1 MNETAVGYKTVFM
14 RLIHIPLLFL
24 SLISY
29 AQNSYPQDYFREPLD
44 VPIILSGTFAE
55 LRSNHFHSGLDIKT
69 QQRTGLKVMAAADG
83 FVSRI
88 KISHYGYG
96 KALYVTHPN
105 GYTTVYAHL
114 QHFNP
119 EIEAYVKKKQYE
131 KESYEMEW
139 FPGAS
144 ELLLKQGDVIA
155 YSGNS
160 GGSGGPHL
168 HFEIRDKEEHP
179 INPMLFGIDVKD
191 SLKPVVSSLYVYPI
205 GDSSYVKKSNLK
217 QKLRLIPIE
226 NGDYI
231 AENIEAFGKIG
242 FAVGTTDRQNLAAN
256 NNGVYKI
263 ESFLNGNKNF
273 EIDFKKF
280 SFDESSHIN
289 RLIDYEVYKTKRQ
302 RIQKLYNDQNPL
314 SLFQSVLND
323 GYITVVDSTYSIYK
337 VRITDFKN
345 NDTWVTVNIKGQ
357 QSDAIEIVKPQ
368 TTPFYIYADQTTT
381 LKEGNISVDIFQN
394 TFYENLYL
402 DFKVSNDTLFLGKD
416 IVPLQKSVKIN
427 FDISKYSD
435 EDKNK
440 LYIAE
445 LVGYKNYPS
454 YAYTKREGNTLFTLT
469 KTLGKY
475 ALTTDN
481 IKPTIKPINFKDG
494 QWLSN
499 FRFLKLEISDQL
511 SGISN
516 YRATVNGTWILME
529 YDYKTKTL
537 THDFNDGVITDTKNN
552 LKVIVT
558 DNVGN
563 SSTFEAIF
571 YRK

>member
-1 MNETAVGYKTVFM
+1 M
-14 RLIHIPLLFL
+14 RLILISLLFL
-24 SLISY
+24 YSFSN
-29 AQNSYPQDYFREPLD
+29 AQNSYPQDYFRDPLD
-44 VPIILSGTFAE
+44 IPLILSGTFAE

-69 QQRTGLKVMAAADG
+69 QQRTGLKVIAAADG

-88 KISHYGYG
+88 KISHFGYG
-96 KALYVTHPN
+96 KALYITHPN

-114 QHFNP
+114 QHFNS

-131 KESYEMEW
+131 KESYEIEL
-139 FPGAS
+139 FPKAG
-144 ELLLKQGDVIA
+144 ELTWKKGDLVA

-168 HFEIRDKEEHP
+168 HFEIRDKEERP
-179 INPMLFGIDVKD
+179 MNPMLFGIDIKD
-191 SLKPVVSSLYVYPI
+191 SLKPIVSNLYAYPI
-205 GDSSYVKKSNLK
+205 GDSSYVNKSSNK

-226 NGDYI
+226 SGDYI

-256 NNGVYKI
+256 KNGVFKI
-263 ESFLNGNKNF
+263 ETFFNGNKNF

-280 SFDESSHIN
+280 SFDESKHIN
-289 RLIDYEVYKTKRQ
+289 RLIDYEIYKTKRQ
-302 RIQKLYNDQNPL
+302 RVQKLYDDNNPL
-314 SLFQSVLND
+314 SLFQSSINNGNLK
-323 GYITVVDSTYSIYK
+323 ISDSTYSIYK
-337 VRITDFKN
+337 IKITDYKN
-345 NDTWVTVNIKGQ
+345 NETWVTVNIKGQ
-357 QSDAIEIVKPQ
+357 QSDTIETKKDE
-368 TTPFYIYADQTTT
+368 TTPYYIYADQTTT
-381 LKEGNISVDIFQN
+381 LKEGNISVDIFKN

-416 IVPLQKSVKIN
+416 IVPLQKSFKIN
-427 FDISKYSD
+427 FDVSKYSD

-445 LVGYKNYPS
+445 LLGYKNYPS
-454 YAYTKREGNTLFTLT
+454 FSYTKREENTLYTFT
-469 KTLGKY
+469 KTLGTY

-481 IKPTIKPINFKDG
+481 IKPTIRPINFKNG

-499 FRFLKLEISDQL
+499 FRYLKLKIDDEL

-516 YRATVNGTWILME
+516 YRATVNGKWILME

-537 THDFNDGVITDTKNN
+537 THDFNDGIVTDTKNN

-563 SSTFEAIF
+563 SSTFEALF